1 MDPLHKMHE
10 HFSMYRETW
19 REVGYVFLH
28 CIKLTCLAE
37 MFPKSIAELGPARLT
52 EPKFDFGHFAVNP
65 VMATEWDKFI
75 RTVPSEQRCELLP

>member
-1 MDPLHKMHE
+1 MHE

-28 CIKLTCLAE
+28 CIELTCLAE

-52 EPKFDFGHFAVNP
+52 ESKFDFGHFAVNP
-65 VMATEWDKFI
+65 QQKCDKFI
-75 RTVPSEQRCELLP
+75 RNVQSEQRCELLP

>member
-1 MDPLHKMHE
+1 MHE

-65 VMATEWDKFI
+65 VMATEMGQIYPDCAVGTTMRVASLNSK
-75 RTVPSEQRCELLP
+75 L